1 VNFKLG
7 AKSFRFTVSL
17 QTCTY
22 WTHGP
27 AKVIHK
33 RRKFPGRNGVSAGVH
48 HRRREAALVAEILN
62 LPLQEAKY
70 KEFTAK
76 RRIISYGGSYD
87 FSSNELLPASP
98 IPAFLHPLRNH
109 ISGWVAVP
117 ASDFMHALI
126 AEYQPGTQLGWHRD
140 VPEFEIVVG
149 VSLGTACRMRFRRFP
164 HVKGDRESL
173 SMDLDPRSAYVLRG
187 HARWAFQHSIP
198 PTKALRYSITFRTR
212 RRSQEVKLQN
222 W

>member
-1 VNFKLG
+1 MERNPSVSRSRFKLARIG
-7 AKSFRFTVSL
+7 RMGQRKLFTNDVSFPAGMVYQPEFITV
-17 QTCTY
+17 
-22 WTHGP
+22 
-27 AKVIHK
+27 AD
-33 RRKFPGRNGVSAGVH
+33 
-48 HRRREAALVAEILN
+48 EAALVAEILN

-109 ISGWVAVP
+109 ISDWVAVP